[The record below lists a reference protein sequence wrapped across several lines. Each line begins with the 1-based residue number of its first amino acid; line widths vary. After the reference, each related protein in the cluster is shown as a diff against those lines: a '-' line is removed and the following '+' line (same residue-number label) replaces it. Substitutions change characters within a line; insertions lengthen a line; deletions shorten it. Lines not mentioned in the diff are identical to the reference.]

1 MIRAASRLVAGT
13 VLVLVNSATASAQ
26 APAVAAPAP
35 PTPLQAGFQDG
46 FFIQTT
52 TGDYRLLFGFV
63 AQEDGRFVVDD
74 PQHAVTDSFTIR
86 KIRPTWSGRIAR
98 YFDFKV
104 MPDFGNGTAVVQD
117 AYFDV
122 RFSPKFRVR
131 AGKDKTPIGLEL
143 LQGDRLAVGHGPA
156 YL

>member
-74 PQHAVTDSFTIR
+74 PQHAAQVGHRRLEDGLPHVALVELGVTH
-86 KIRPTWSGRIAR
+86 
-98 YFDFKV
+98 
-104 MPDFGNGTAVVQD
+104 
-117 AYFDV
+117 
-122 RFSPKFRVR
+122 
-131 AGKDKTPIGLEL
+131 
-143 LQGDRLAVGHGPA
+143 QGDEARRRSVAEVQIEIAPGGGREQRCRGA
-156 YL
+156 EAD